1 MTAEQKPE
9 YSLSDKAYDRAY
21 ELDMSYGCCP
31 QCVLTAVKET
41 VGYVTDETIQSS
53 HALSGG
59 GALMGDGVCGALTGG
74 LLALGAKKGRPADK
88 LHKGRGIAN
97 FNAGKN
103 LVEKFNEQF
112 GGTSCQHLQK
122 QFSGRTWDMW
132 NPEEYKEFSDTRGDQ
147 CARATGLVTK
157 WVVDALEPKKN
168 A

>member
-1 MTAEQKPE
+1 MSENPE
-9 YSLSDKAYDRAY
+9 NNFDLSEKAYLRAF
-21 ELDMSYGCCP
+21 ELDIKYGCCP

-59 GALMGDGVCGALTGG
+59 GALMGDGICGALTGG

-97 FNAGKN
+97 FNAGKK
-103 LVEKFNEQF
+103 LVDKFHAEY
-112 GGTSCQHLQK
+112 GGTSCKHLQI

-132 NPEEYKEFSDTRGDQ
+132 NSAEYQGFTEARGEQ
-147 CARATGLVTK
+147 CAHATALVTK
-157 WVVDALEPKKN
+157 WVVDSLAPKKK